1 MLNPL
6 TVDKNMSYS
15 EMRDTVA
22 LLVDRMN
29 TLNAITVFESQ
40 STVVP
45 RFNISETS
53 AKLDLPSLSELL
65 EKITILETAVNEQSE
80 QLGTCESESSELQ
93 DILDALKALIT
104 PPEGAGGTGAWSHTT
119 PISVGCRFGDAKV
132 SGSHTDQLSVE
143 YVSGTS
149 FEFTRVNSPAISV
162 DDNGVTVSVP
172 GNVNFNVT
180 TSPDPSSTGLSLGLS
195 GNRGVTSTATV
206 NLTAGTTYYVF
217 AKAVNINPECGAAYY
232 STNYELKG
240 TFDTTDPTNLGRE
253 FVITLTVDAEGNPI

>member
-6 TVDKNMSYS
+6 PVDKNMSYS

-40 STVVP
+40 SIVVP

-93 DILDALKALIT
+93 EILDALKALIT
-104 PPEGAGGTGAWSHTT
+104 PPEGAGGTGAWAHST
-119 PISVGCRFGDAKV
+119 PTSVGCRFGDVKV
-132 SGSHTDQLSVE
+132 SGSYTDQLSVE
-143 YVSGTS
+143 YVSGTD
-149 FEFTRVNSPAISV
+149 FKFTRVNASKISV

-172 GNVNFNVT
+172 GGIDFKVT
-180 TSPDPSSTGLSLGLS
+180 TSPDPSATGISLSLS
-195 GNRGVTSTATV
+195 GNRGATSTDTV
-206 NLTAGTTYYVF
+206 DLSGNTIYYVF
-217 AKAVNINPECGAAYY
+217 ARATNIVPSCGSIY
-232 STNYELKG
+232 STLFELKG
-240 TFDTTDPTNLGRE
+240 KLNITDPTDVQRE
-253 FVITLTVDAEGNPI
+253 FVITLTVDEEGNPI